1 MTMANEIHIDYQS
14 GFTVYACL
22 RNVTG
27 QVWNPT
33 LQAFEDWGSSGHT
46 ADDYG
51 ISMTGK
57 GGNRYTGDF
66 DAAIVPGR
74 YTIQIFVQSSQTP
87 ADIDELVGTGC
98 IIWTGTGELTC
109 DKILANKA
117 VQNKLTGEI
126 NYYDDDSQTVILS
139 VTPSEDESALTRTPS

>member
-1 MTMANEIHIDYQS
+1 MANEIHIDYQS

-22 RNVTG
+22 RDSAG
-27 QVWNPT
+27 KVWNP
-33 LQAFEDWGSSGHT
+33 LSEVFEDWGSGGHT
-46 ADDYG
+46 ADDYDV
-51 ISMTGK
+51 SLADK

-66 DAAIVPGR
+66 DTAIDPGR

-87 ADIDELVGTGC
+87 ADTDELIGTGC
-98 IIWTGTGELTC
+98 IIWSGAAELTC

-126 NYYDDDSQTVILS
+126 DYYDDDGQAVILTI
-139 VTPSEDESALTRTPS
+139 TPSEDESTLTRTPS

>member
-1 MTMANEIHIDYQS
+1 MANEIHIDYQS

-22 RNVTG
+22 RNVAG

-33 LQAFEDWGSSGHT
+33 LQAFEDWSSGGHT
-46 ADDYG
+46 ADDYD
-51 ISMTGK
+51 ISLTDK

-66 DAAIVPGR
+66 DTAISPGR
-74 YTIQIFVQSSQTP
+74 YTIQIFVQSLQTP
-87 ADIDELVGTGC
+87 ADTDELVGTGC
-98 IIWTGTGELTC
+98 IVWTGNAELTC

-126 NYYDDDSQTVILS
+126 IYYDDDSQTVILTI
-139 VTPSEDESALTRTPS
+139 TPSEDESTLTRTPG